1 MLRNPIQSQFYL
13 YINIVNVIYVNNPI
27 LKIILQKDTPT
38 HNHSV
43 GVSFLFKEE
52 KLWGKRYLLQKNQKW
67 PMKL

>member
-1 MLRNPIQSQFYL
+1 MLSYKVIQY
-13 YINIVNVIYVNNPI
+13 

-52 KLWGKRYLLQKNQKW
+52 KGMGKTLFIAEKPKMANEIIKSL
-67 PMKL
+67 

>member
-1 MLRNPIQSQFYL
+1 M
-13 YINIVNVIYVNNPI
+13 
-27 LKIILQKDTPT
+27 QKDTPT

-43 GVSFLFKEE
+43 GVSFFCLRRK